1 MFYCTIAETVSPA
14 IISLIINF
22 IGVPNMNPSFYGN
35 IISIFVLIGY
45 GGAIPFFYL
54 AGKSYKK
61 FKLANEGWKSIIFI
75 NQVGNNKDIKIKQ
88 Y

>member
-1 MFYCTIAETVSPA
+1 LFYCTIAETVSPA
-14 IISLIINF
+14 IISLIINL
-22 IGVPNMNPSFYGN
+22 IGVPNINPSFYGN

-61 FKLANEGWKSIIFI
+61 FNLANEGWKSIIFYKSVW
-75 NQVGNNKDIKIKQ
+75 N
-88 Y
+88 